1 VQTIITHRLFHRA
14 FNVIH
19 GRIHK
24 YSGSVGCFHLI
35 TYGLIAP
42 VRGSREQRG
51 RMRGQ
56 GNGGLSARY
65 SAAYAT
71 GKEENMETKTDGE
84 NKDIDKM

>member
-1 VQTIITHRLFHRA
+1 
-14 FNVIH
+14 
-19 GRIHK
+19 
-24 YSGSVGCFHLI
+24 
-35 TYGLIAP
+35 
-42 VRGSREQRG
+42 
-51 RMRGQ
+51 MRGQ